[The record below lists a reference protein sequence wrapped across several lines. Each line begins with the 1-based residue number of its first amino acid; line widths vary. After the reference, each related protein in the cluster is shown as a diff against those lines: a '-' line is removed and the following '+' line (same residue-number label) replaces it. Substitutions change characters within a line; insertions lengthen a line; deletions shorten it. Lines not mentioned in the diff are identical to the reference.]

1 MRMVR
6 RLIAVLGL
14 VGPCLGGGNVH
25 AGEWTDVCWSSHA
38 DYFEERSEYLKLTY
52 SRLNVNLVRST
63 YLVGKPAYALIAEVD
78 DVAFDAVTGL
88 GGGPWGIARAVI
100 YGQGMDAGMALLR
113 NVLEHPQHLAAEVGG
128 RTMEQGLAALN
139 RNYRRFRRGIS
150 ALDDAAKL
158 EFRRDQVRVDL
169 MGPAKELYLAAKD
182 DRSSAFVDSDTLAAL
197 SAAENA
203 FAGTTAIGRMAT
215 VVEFLDVVRQSGI
228 DLDNYAPYRAY
239 QGSVNA
245 VRDVNGIIACVT
257 EEPPGA
263 DRPDVVVAA
272 PEAVEPPGDYVA
284 MMSCEGGSIIPCR
297 RYCYD
302 WCDHDAD
309 GSIRGGPPES
319 TCYAEC
325 NRDCDRLCRS
335 AEAPPDPEAPSVKA
349 YIGGSVT
356 LSAVFSARK
365 RAGLDEAGLLI
376 VLPDGARLSCM
387 DGTLD
392 RFHECRGRR
401 WSPNGFAENSIR
413 IRGFRDAGRYRIY
426 FDASRSS
433 SGVTLHIA
441 DGLVERWSRTAS
453 FDGNRGA
460 VLEFEERHVA
470 GGHAELLT
478 TIVVV
483 EE

>member
-14 VGPCLGGGNVH
+14 AGPCLVGGNVQ

-38 DYFEERSEYLKLTY
+38 DYFEERSEYLELTY
-52 SRLNVNLVRST
+52 SRLNVNMVRST
-63 YLVGKPAYALIAEVD
+63 YLVGKPAYALITKLEG
-78 DVAFDAVTGL
+78 VAFDAVTGL
-88 GGGPWGIARAVI
+88 GGGPWSIAQSVI
-100 YGQGMDAGMALLR
+100 YGQGIEAGTALLR
-113 NVLEHPQHLAAEVGG
+113 NVLEHPQHLATEVGG
-128 RTMEQGLAALN
+128 RTMERGLAALN

-158 EFRRDQVRVDL
+158 EFRQDQVSVDL
-169 MGPAKELYLAAKD
+169 MGPAKKLYLAAKD
-182 DRSSAFVDSDTLAAL
+182 DSSAAFVDSDALAAL
-197 SAAENA
+197 SVAENT
-203 FAGTTAIGRMAT
+203 FAGTTVIGRMAT

-228 DLDNYAPYRAY
+228 DLDNYAPFRAY
-239 QGSVNA
+239 QSSVNA
-245 VRDVNGIIACVT
+245 VRDANGIIACVT

-272 PEAVEPPGDYVA
+272 PEAAEPPRDYVA
-284 MMSCEGGSIIPCR
+284 MMSCEGGSIVACR

-302 WCDHDAD
+302 WCDHDGD
-309 GSIRGGPPES
+309 GSIRGGPPEG
-319 TCYAEC
+319 TCYTEC
-325 NRDCDRLCRS
+325 NRDCDRWCLS
-335 AEAPPDPEAPSVKA
+335 AEPPPDPEAPSVKA
-349 YIGGSVT
+349 YIGGSVV
-356 LSAVFSARK
+356 LSALFSAK
-365 RAGLDEAGLLI
+365 TKAELDEAGLLI

-413 IRGFRDAGRYRIY
+413 IRGFRHAGRYRIY

-433 SGVTLHIA
+433 SGVTLHVA

-453 FDGNRGA
+453 FDGYRGA
-460 VLEFEERHVA
+460 GLEFEERHVA
-470 GGHAELLT
+470 GGDAVLLA
-478 TIVVV
+478 TIVV